1 MSYFFIA
8 MTIALT
14 VYGQLILKWR
24 VGVFMSSVAPP
35 YTITHGIMLLLNPW
49 VISAFAAAF
58 GASLFWMA
66 AISRLPISKAYPFM
80 ALNFVFVMA
89 FAAVIFN
96 ESLNHYKLVGTAI
109 IIVGVLVLS
118 RSPA

>member
-1 MSYFFIA
+1 MSYFYIA

-24 VGVFMSSVAPP
+24 VGIFMIDVAPP
-35 YTITHGIMLLLNPW
+35 YTIPQGIRLLLNPW

-89 FAAVIFN
+89 LAVFLFN
-96 ESLNHYKLVGTAI
+96 ESLSQQKVAGTAL
-109 IIVGVLVLS
+109 IVLGVLVLS

>member
-14 VYGQLILKWR
+14 VYGQLMLKWR
-24 VGVFMSSVAPP
+24 VELFMATETAPYSVNQ
-35 YTITHGIMLLLNPW
+35 GISLLLTPW

-66 AISRLPISKAYPFM
+66 AISRMPISKAYPFM
-80 ALNFVFVMA
+80 ALNFVFVVA
-89 FAAVIFN
+89 LAAIIFN
-96 ESLNHYKLVGTAI
+96 ESLNQYKVAGTAI
-109 IIVGVLVLS
+109 IILGVLVLS
-118 RSPA
+118 RAPA

>member
-1 MSYFFIA
+1 MAYLFIA
-8 MTIALT
+8 LTIALT
-14 VYGQLILKWR
+14 VYGQLVLKWR
-24 VGVFMSSVAPP
+24 VGIFMASTPPP
-35 YTITHGIMLLLNPW
+35 YTIPQGALLLLNPW

-66 AISRLPISKAYPFM
+66 AISKLPISKAYPFM

-89 FAAVIFN
+89 LAAILFN
-96 ESLNHYKLVGTAI
+96 ENLNHYKLAGTAI
-109 IIVGVLVLS
+109 IVLGVLVLS